1 MSEQKYDV
9 FFSYAHA
16 DAQTDEQK
24 KILAVLKETI
34 EQALEGVAG
43 RESRV
48 FLDSEALRWGDEWS
62 ARIRSCIDNARVFVY
77 LLSPNY
83 LKSNYCQR
91 EKMWWARREIRQGRL
106 NKATRPIYYVELPE
120 TGDAVSDHYIQE
132 LTICQGVDKPF
143 FASLDEVKSSV
154 VACRL
159 ASIRQ
164 DVAEQFRRAQ
174 AAEASLCTVY
184 PAISKFFVGRLKEL
198 ADLNQLCR
206 EEGAIPV
213 IAGEAGV
220 GKSELAVAYAY
231 AYAENFPQGRFL
243 IPMQGVSTWTDA
255 LVKMVDLI
263 KTHVTDDLE
272 SVGLPGDFDRLEREK
287 KRDAA
292 WRWLCDRSKQ
302 GELLLLLDNL
312 EDLELI
318 SDDALRELTRGHGL
332 PRNFRMIATTRLNEG
347 ASSTQDDRKF
357 YELGRLSDK
366 DAFEFFCLKGDNRF
380 PFAKWPLTEE
390 GEPFL
395 KYVPPEKRPG
405 PSECQK
411 IKAEYAA
418 LKEIIT
424 LLGGHAWSLEI
435 VSGFMVANES
445 YSFEAK
451 LADLEKDFG
460 GNIIGRTH
468 RGGKYQDPEKLLRP
482 TVDRLLEFDEIEP
495 ALGEHILYLAE
506 AASFFPPEQVPR
518 DALIGIWKLK
528 FGDKVISWDRGTR
541 KAPAAALAVE
551 QLTKYCIVNG
561 EGDMLKMHRLTREFL
576 RQEVKGDEEAFEI
589 LETMRQYLEEFL
601 SATPDMTARQLQPWC
616 GWAEDAIAHPQL
628 RGEEIFLDTAL
639 DIVDGCIPVDLH
651 DEAERLLLPTL
662 EGARRIESPPL
673 VGKCLFVLGE
683 IHCALNRCQ
692 EAEREYGEA
701 LSIYR
706 ELAKK
711 VPEKYLSYVANTL
724 NNLANLHEDQN
735 RYGEGEREYGEA
747 LSIYR
752 ELAEKVPEKYV
763 SDVAMTLNNLGLLH
777 WNRNHYA
784 EAEREYVEAL
794 AIRRELAGEDP
805 EKYLSDVAM
814 TLDNLANLHEDQN
827 RYDEGE
833 REYGEALSICRELA
847 EKIPEKYLP
856 GVANTLNNLAI
867 LHNDQNRCEEA
878 GREYGEALAIRRKL
892 AEKVPEKYLPD
903 VAMTLNNLGLL
914 HENQNRNDE
923 AEREFREALG
933 IFRELAEKVPEK
945 YLLYAA
951 LASNNLAN
959 LHHDQSRYEEA
970 EREYGEALTIRR
982 ELAEKVPEK
991 YLPDVAMTLYNL
1003 ANLHGDRNRYDEA
1016 EREYGE
1022 ALGIFRD
1029 LARKVPE
1036 KYLPGV
1042 ANILNNLAILHNDQ
1056 NRCEEAGREYGEAL
1070 AIRRELAEKI
1080 PEKYLPD
1087 VAITLYNL
1095 ALLHA
1100 PQGQGI
1106 LNFLS
1111 FVFSPRAR
1119 RQAVRAEAELA
1130 EAVEIARKFPD
1141 NPVCRKILENSDSK
1155 K

>member
-1 MSEQKYDV
+1 MKMSEQKYDV

-48 FLDSEALRWGDEWS
+48 FLDSEALHWGDEWS
-62 ARIRSCIDNARVFVY
+62 AKIRSCIDKARVFVY

-154 VACRL
+154 VAGRL

-164 DVAEQFRRAQ
+164 DVAEQFLQSQ

-287 KRDAA
+287 KRDAV
-292 WRWLCDRSKQ
+292 WRWLYDRSKQ

-347 ASSTQDDRKF
+347 ASSTLDDRKI

-366 DAFEFFCLKGDNRF
+366 DAFEFFCLMGNDRF
-380 PFAKWPLTEE
+380 PFAQWPLSAE
-390 GEPFL
+390 GEPLL
-395 KYVPPEKRPG
+395 KDVPPEKQ
-405 PSECQK
+405 PSSLERQK
-411 IKAEYAA
+411 IKTEYAA

-435 VSGFMVANES
+435 VAGFMAANES
-445 YSFEAK
+445 CSFESK
-451 LADLEKDFG
+451 LADLRKDFG

-482 TVDRLLEFDEIEP
+482 TVDRLLEFDKIEP

-518 DALIGIWKLK
+518 DALIGIWQHK
-528 FGDKVISWDRGTR
+528 FGDKVISWDQGTR

-576 RQEVKGDEEAFEI
+576 RHEVKGDEEAFEI
-589 LETMRQYLEEFL
+589 LETMRQYLDEFL

-616 GWAEDAIAHPQL
+616 GWTEDAIAHPQL

-692 EAEREYGEA
+692 EAEREYGEE

-752 ELAEKVPEKYV
+752 ELAEKIPEKYV
-763 SDVAMTLNNLGLLH
+763 SYVAMTLNNLGLLH

-814 TLDNLANLHEDQN
+814 TL
-827 RYDEGE
+827 
-833 REYGEALSICRELA
+833 
-847 EKIPEKYLP
+847 
-856 GVANTLNNLAI
+856 NNLAI

-903 VAMTLNNLGLL
+903 VAITLNNLGLL

-1141 NPVCRKILENSDSK
+1141 NPVCRKILEKSDSK